1 MIKNMI
7 KIITVVCVILISVDI
22 IVLES
27 YQTHISNPVII
38 SNKTS
43 YLQGENITIS
53 GWVNYNE
60 EPTSDVLL
68 RIIATNPLEIK
79 IFDEYITS
87 DLDGTFSIEIPI
99 SKNAEAG
106 SYNVEIV
113 SQCREIHREICTHQN
128 ETMSI
133 IIEKESNQNK
143 KIPDWIKNIFA
154 WYIEDKVTEEE
165 LLGAIEFLVNQNIIQ
180 IKTDSR

>member
-1 MIKNMI
+1 MI
-7 KIITVVCVILISVDI
+7 KILLIFCVVVFCVDI
-22 IVLES
+22 IILES
-27 YQTHISNPVII
+27 YQTHISNPVI
-38 SNKTS
+38 TS
-43 YLQGENITIS
+43 DRANYKQGENVIIS

-60 EPTSDVLL
+60 EATSDVLL
-68 RIIATNPLEIK
+68 RIIVTSPLEIK
-79 IFDEYITS
+79 IFDEYVVS

-99 SKNAEAG
+99 SKNAEVG
-106 SYNVEIV
+106 SYSVEIV

-128 ETMSI
+128 ETMFI

-154 WYIEDKVTEEE
+154 WYVEDKITEEE
-165 LLGAIEFLVNQNIIQ
+165 LLETIEFLVNQNIIQ